1 MPGSI
6 TTLARNMSPD
16 SSLDSRPTAPL
27 HGGATSTPTPTP
39 QVPEPQPPST
49 DEQGSEAALSSA
61 ELILAQLESGS
72 LNDRR
77 RFRWAAMAALVFHLM
92 LFFVTFP
99 SARRAPE
106 FVGKPGKVFVMKQ
119 ARFKKPP
126 AKAAPTKQEIPKKK
140 AKKIPIPDPTP
151 DEPEPI
157 VEEEIDIPDLEPTNI
172 TEMVFGIPD
181 APPSDGGQFGTGRY
195 TGDALEIGDGVP
207 KPVAIHKPQP
217 LYTEEAR
224 QRRIQGVVILQGIV
238 DEEGNVRNLKVIKGL
253 PFGLDQK
260 AIEGVYQWKFK
271 PTVHQGKPVAVHFY
285 FTVNYWLQ

>member
-1 MPGSI
+1 MPGSLS
-6 TTLARNMSPD
+6 TLTRNMSAEP
-16 SSLDSRPTAPL
+16 SLDAIPPSPL
-27 HGGATSTPTPTP
+27 HSGRASMPKG
-39 QVPEPQPPST
+39 PEPQPPDS
-49 DEQGSEAALSSA
+49 DEPTEPASLSSA
-61 ELILAQLESGS
+61 ELILAQLESS
-72 LNDRR
+72 RLNDRR
-77 RFRWAAMAALVFHLM
+77 RFRVAAICALIFHLA

-99 SARRAPE
+99 NARREAK

-157 VEEEIDIPDLEPTNI
+157 VEEEIEIPDLEPTNLD
-172 TEMVFGIPD
+172 EVVFGIPD

-207 KPVAIHKPQP
+207 KPVAISKPQP

-238 DEEGNVRNLKVIKGL
+238 DEEGNVRNLKVVKGL

-271 PTVHQGKPVAVHFY
+271 PSIHEGKPVAVHFY

>member
-1 MPGSI
+1 MPGSLSPL
-6 TTLARNMSPD
+6 TRNMSPD
-16 SSLDSRPTAPL
+16 PSLDATPSAPRPG
-27 HGGATSTPTPTP
+27 GGASFPEG
-39 QVPEPQPPST
+39 PEPLSSRVDEPST
-49 DEQGSEAALSSA
+49 ETSLSSA
-61 ELILAQLESGS
+61 ELILAQLESS
-72 LNDRR
+72 RLNDRR
-77 RFRWAAMAALVFHLM
+77 RFRIAAIGALIFHLV

-99 SARRAPE
+99 SASREPK

-157 VEEEIDIPDLEPTNI
+157 VEEEIEIPDLEPTNLD
-172 TEMVFGIPD
+172 EVVFGIPD
-181 APPSDGGQFGTGRY
+181 APPSDGGLFGTGRY
-195 TGDALEIGDGVP
+195 TGDAMEIGDGVP
-207 KPVAIHKPQP
+207 KPIAISKPQP

-238 DEEGNVRNLKVIKGL
+238 DEEGNVRNLKVVKGL

-271 PTVHQGKPVAVHFY
+271 PSIHEGKPVAVHFY